1 MGFRSNRRYLDYS
14 KIEFMSKQNWGVVLA
29 VLVAVSLP
37 SLARAQGL
45 ETLGTRAAT
54 LGAFVA
60 VADDASAVAWNPSGL
75 VSGPF
80 FNIALGLGRT
90 REESDEALVPGA
102 RSGRM
107 ATTLIALGTTPA
119 GLAYYRLS
127 STTLLGAT
135 PAVAGSSDRQVRQA
149 IARTL
154 VTNHLGATVQQSV
167 GDYLTLGATFKL
179 VRGRVTDAVVEANT
193 WDEAFDRAREFGSR
207 NSTRGDLDIGAMLAA
222 GRVRAGLVIR
232 NVTAPTF
239 DARQDGGEQ
248 AGLTLQRHLRV
259 GVAWADRWPG
269 IARTVVAVDADV
281 TRVAHPAGER
291 RDVAAGLE
299 RWLRGQQVGLRAG
312 LRASTVGEAR
322 PVVSAGGSVAVRGGM
337 YLDAYVARGARM
349 ARGWGVAARVT
360 Y

>member
-1 MGFRSNRRYLDYS
+1 MGFRSNCRDLAYS
-14 KIEFMSKQNWGVVLA
+14 KTKFMSKQTCGGVLA
-29 VLVAVSLP
+29 ILVAVSLP
-37 SLARAQGL
+37 SLALAQGL

-54 LGAFVA
+54 LAAFVA

-75 VSGPF
+75 VSGPI
-80 FNIALGLGRT
+80 FNVVSSFGRAG
-90 REESDEALVPGA
+90 EESDTLVPGA
-102 RSGRM
+102 RSGRI

-127 STTLLGAT
+127 SMTLVGAT
-135 PAVAGSSDRQVRQA
+135 PAVQDSSDRQLRQA

-167 GDYLTLGATFKL
+167 GDYLTLGATLKL
-179 VRGRVTDAVVEANT
+179 VRGRVTDAVADADT
-193 WDEAFDRAREFGSR
+193 WQEAFDRARVIGSR
-207 NSTRGDLDIGAMLAA
+207 GSTRGDLDVGAMLAA

-259 GVAWADRWPG
+259 GAAWADRWPG
-269 IARTVVAVDADV
+269 ISQTVVAVDTDV
-281 TRVAHPAGER
+281 TRVPHPAGER
-291 RDVAAGLE
+291 RDVAAGVE
-299 RWLRGQQVGLRAG
+299 RWLRGQQVGLRGG

-322 PVVSAGGSVAVRGGM
+322 PIVSAGGSVAVRAGM